1 MKKKILSGLL
11 IGAFVFGLGA
21 ADVAQTQAASLDKA
35 KEAKEKY
42 DKAKD
47 TYDKA
52 KNTKEKFGQMR
63 DSDKSNRPEP
73 PKDENGNPMPPPNDS
88 DKSNRPE
95 PPKDENGNPMPPPN
109 GDNLKK

>member
-47 TYDKA
+47 T
-52 KNTKEKFGQMR
+52 FGQMR
-63 DSDKSNRPEP
+63 DGDNSNRHEP
-73 PKDENGNPMPPPNDS
+73 PKDKDGKPMPPPD
-88 DKSNRPE
+88 
-95 PPKDENGNPMPPPN
+95 
-109 GDNLKK
+109 DNNFKR